1 VATDQMSLKSMQVLT
16 VRECVELLGEHS
28 LGRLAFVGKVGVMP
42 LILPVNYVIDED
54 SPVFRSDPG
63 SKLTAAILG
72 APVAFEVDGD
82 FDERN
87 HTGWSV
93 VVHGHARAVTDPDE
107 IARLER
113 SSLVPWAPGAKMHF
127 VRIQPGVI
135 SGRRISSTHIDLS
148 DLPGHWLG

>member
-1 VATDQMSLKSMQVLT
+1 MATDQMSLKTMQNLT
-16 VRECVELLGEHS
+16 VRECIDLLGQQS
-28 LGRLAFVGKVGVMP
+28 LGRLAFVGHVGVMP
-42 LILPVNYVIDED
+42 LIVPVNYVIDRD
-54 SPVFRSDPG
+54 TLVFRSDPG

-72 APVAFEVDGD
+72 APVAFEVDDG

-107 IARLER
+107 KARLQQLP
-113 SSLVPWAPGAKMHF
+113 LVPWAPGAKTHF
-127 VRIQPGVI
+127 VRIEPGVI
-135 SGRRISSTHIDLS
+135 SGRRISSTEIDLS